1 MLLKA
6 FGFGGRLLCATLLAL
21 GFSTAASGALPL
33 PAPPDGAA
41 LYQQRCASCHDSPD
55 ASSRAPLKASLG
67 ARGPDAL
74 LAVLT
79 EGVMRPMA
87 DGLSPAELEALIVH
101 LAGTRPSHA
110 AAPPTADADLAA
122 ACPVTPAPGTAG
134 PAWNGWSPTLDN
146 ARYAASAGLE
156 ARDVSRLKVKWA
168 FAFAGGVGGQ
178 PSVVGGR
185 VYFGT
190 GAGRIYALDAQ
201 SGCMHWRAQIEGAF
215 RSAVTVGALAG
226 PEDRGG
232 RLAVFAG
239 DRSGGMHAFD
249 AASGEE
255 IWSVRLEANPF
266 ASVTGSPVLYR
277 GRLYVPMSSTEEIS
291 SFVPG
296 YQCCKFRGQVVALDA
311 ATGAELWRTYT
322 IKDEPTAYRTAPDG
336 TPVFGPAGAA
346 IWSAP
351 TIDPARGL
359 LYVATGDSYTDAP
372 NSGSGSDA
380 VIAMD
385 LVTGVERWV
394 RQITENDNYLV
405 GCTGKEGQPSSCPLV
420 LGPDHDFGAS
430 PILIDLPGGRSVL
443 MVGQKSGEVTALEP
457 ADGAL
462 LWQTRFGQGGALGG
476 IEWGMASDGKLVFVP
491 IADPYTPV
499 AEARRGMFAVRIADG
514 SVAWG
519 TPAPEPDC
527 AVAPKGS
534 LINICTSGLSA
545 APTAFGGVVVE
556 GSMDGILRAY
566 DAQDGTVVWSFDV
579 GQTMFEPLNAA
590 APMKGDTMNS
600 AGASVAGGTLFQI
613 SGYQASNPRAM
624 NLLLAFTVDG
634 K

>member
-1 MLLKA
+1 MLFKA
-6 FGFGGRLLCATLLAL
+6 LVCRWGLLTLLAL
-21 GFSTAASGALPL
+21 VFPTAASSALPL
-33 PAPPDGAA
+33 PAAPDGAA
-41 LYQQRCASCHDSPD
+41 LYQQRCASCHDNPD
-55 ASSRAPLKASLG
+55 TSSRAPLKAALG
-67 ARGPDAL
+67 ARGPDTV

-79 EGVMRPMA
+79 EGVMKPMA
-87 DGLSPAELEALIVH
+87 EGLGPAELDALVVH
-101 LAGTRPSHA
+101 LAGTAPSHA
-110 AAPPTADADLAA
+110 AAAPATDPDLAA
-122 ACPVTPAPGTAG
+122 ACPAASAPATAG

-146 ARYAASAGLE
+146 ARYSASAGLG
-156 ARDVSRLKVKWA
+156 ARDVPKLKVKWS

-178 PSVVGGR
+178 PTVVGGR
-185 VYFGT
+185 VYLGT
-190 GAGRIYALDAQ
+190 GAGRVYALDAQ

-226 PEDRGG
+226 PADQGG

-249 AASGEE
+249 AANGEE
-255 IWSVRLEANPF
+255 LWSVKLETNPF
-266 ASVTGSPVLYR
+266 ATVTGSPVLYQ
-277 GRLYVPMSSTEEIS
+277 GRLYVPMSSTEEIAP
-291 SFVPG
+291 FVPG
-296 YQCCKFRGQVVALDA
+296 YQCCKFRGQVIALDA
-311 ATGAELWRTYT
+311 ASGAELWRTYT
-322 IKDEPTAYRTAPDG
+322 IKDEPAAYRTAPDG

-346 IWSAP
+346 VWSAP
-351 TIDPARGL
+351 TIDPERGL

-385 LVTGVERWV
+385 LLTGEERWV
-394 RQITENDNYLV
+394 RQITENDNFLV
-405 GCTGKEGQPSSCPLV
+405 GCTGKEGQPSSCPLI

-430 PILIDLPGGRSVL
+430 PILVDLPGGRSVL
-443 MVGQKSGEVTALEP
+443 MVGQKSGEVSALDP
-457 ADGAL
+457 ADDGAL

-476 IEWGMASDGKLVFVP
+476 IEWGMATDGELLFVP

-499 AEARRGMFAVRIADG
+499 AEARRGMFAVRVADG

-527 AVAPKGS
+527 AIAPKGS
-534 LINICTSGLSA
+534 LIGICTSGLSS

-566 DAQDGTVVWSFDV
+566 DAKDGTVVWSFDV
-579 GQTMFEPLNAA
+579 GQAMFQPLNAA

-600 AGASVAGGTLFQI
+600 AGASVAGGALFQI

>member
-1 MLLKA
+1 M
-6 FGFGGRLLCATLLAL
+6 LLAL

-33 PAPPDGAA
+33 PPPPDGAA
-41 LYQQRCASCHDSPD
+41 LYQQRCASCHDNPD
-55 ASSRAPLKASLG
+55 ASSRAPLKASIG
-67 ARGPDAL
+67 ARGPDAV

-79 EGVMRPMA
+79 EGVMKPMA
-87 DGLSPAELEALIVH
+87 EGLSPAELDALIVH
-101 LAGTRPSHA
+101 LAGSPPSHA
-110 AAPPTADADLAA
+110 AAPPAADGDLAA
-122 ACPVTPAPGTAG
+122 MCAVNSPPGTAG

-156 ARDVSRLKVKWA
+156 TRDVPKLKVKWA
-168 FAFAGGVGGQ
+168 FAFAGGVAGQ
-178 PSVVGGR
+178 PTVVGGR
-185 VYFGT
+185 VYLGT
-190 GAGRIYALDAQ
+190 GAGRVYALDAA

-226 PEDRGG
+226 PGEESG

-249 AASGEE
+249 AASGEK
-255 IWSVRLEANPF
+255 IWSVKLETNPF
-266 ASVTGSPVLYR
+266 ASVTGSPVLYQ

-291 SFVPG
+291 PFVPG
-296 YQCCKFRGQVVALDA
+296 YQCCKFRGQVIALDA
-311 ATGAELWRTYT
+311 ASGAELWRTYT

-351 TIDPARGL
+351 TIDPERGL

-372 NSGSGSDA
+372 NSGAGSDA

-385 LVTGVERWV
+385 LLTGKERWS

-420 LGPDHDFGAS
+420 LGPDFDFGAS
-430 PILIDLPGGRSVL
+430 PILVDLPDGRSVL
-443 MVGQKSGEVTALEP
+443 MVGQKSGEVTALDP
-457 ADGAL
+457 AADGAL

-476 IEWGMASDGKLVFVP
+476 IEWGMASDGELVFVP
-491 IADPYTPV
+491 IADPFTPV

-527 AVAPKGS
+527 ALAPKGS
-534 LINICTSGLSA
+534 LINICTSGLSS

-556 GSMDGILRAY
+556 GSMDGILRGY
-566 DAQDGTVVWSFDV
+566 DAKHGTVVWSFDV
-579 GQTMFEPLNAA
+579 GQAMFQPLNAS

-613 SGYQASNPRAM
+613 SGYQPSNPRAM